1 MGILFSSAISI
12 EKYESSVSVSST
24 HLPSGS
30 RLHEPCNRGAR
41 TRNLRRS
48 ESYIVEEERQ
58 RSKACNPKANYIG
71 RQLCA
76 RGIAGVLPMP
86 DHIRP
91 CPTWCTVAGCAAVH
105 AVVLDSRPWVR

>member
-86 DHIRP
+86 DPYPALSHL
-91 CPTWCTVAGCAAVH
+91 VH
-105 AVVLDSRPWVR
+105 RCWLCSSPRRRS